1 MQAKGGAIGTRAP
14 PQARFGRHRGL
25 TSAAEQRRR
34 SSRTQRVEEGTTG
47 GLLERLVAARAAASH
62 AACIPRLASTGRLN
76 PNPNP
81 DPRPHPGPHPN
92 LQVRPSQEPGP
103 HDRRNPNPNL
113 RPCTLTGGPLAL
125 TYGHAGVQLLEED
138 LAKVGGQQPVGL
150 ARGRGG
156 VRVRGWGW
164 G

>member
-14 PQARFGRHRGL
+14 PQARFGRHHGL
-25 TSAAEQRRR
+25 TSAAEQAFLSNRTSAAEQPSER

-47 GLLERLVAARAAASH
+47 GLLERLVAARAAASQ
-62 AACIPRLASTGRLN
+62 AACVPRLASTGRLN

-138 LAKVGGQQPVGL
+138 LAKVGGE
-150 ARGRGG
+150 
-156 VRVRGWGW
+156 
-164 G
+164 